1 MGGLERRADGG
12 TSREPGRRRLSP
24 MPTVITESQRANRIA
39 LVEEHVRAERDH
51 DVEATLNTVGAN
63 PHFRINDAPLDDREA
78 VAGFYQGMFEG
89 FPDIEI
95 DVTNRF
101 VTDEAIILEVVL
113 RGTHNGTWA
122 GIPPSGRR
130 MEVPGCAV
138 YTFDGDE
145 KIEEERAYFD
155 VNVILKQIGAA

>member
-1 MGGLERRADGG
+1 M
-12 TSREPGRRRLSP
+12 
-24 MPTVITESQRANRIA
+24 
-39 LVEEHVRAERDH
+39 
-51 DVEATLNTVGAN
+51 
-63 PHFRINDAPLDDREA
+63 
-78 VAGFYQGMFEG
+78 AGFYKGMFEG

-138 YTFDGDE
+138 YTFDGEE